1 MIKKIIKSIL
11 PPILTEF
18 IIFLKN
24 SNSNNGITYIK
35 SDGANP
41 TKQDLEMYWD
51 PEYAKILEEWGRD
64 TTWNE
69 IQFILA
75 PCNGKVLDVACGTGP
90 TIKILNKFP
99 NLDIYGFDISDLL
112 IQKAIDKGIPK
123 EKLSVA
129 DATKTS
135 YQNNEFD
142 YSYSI
147 GSLEHFTE
155 EGIDAFIEETA
166 RYTKI
171 GSFHM
176 IPISQS
182 AKNEGWMKSKQSFF
196 NNSEEWWTIKFKKHY
211 PKVYPVASKWQD
223 NISYGYWFLCF
234 KS

>member
-24 SNSNNGITYIK
+24 SNSNKGITYIK
-35 SDGANP
+35 SDGTNP
-41 TKQDLEMYWD
+41 TEQDLEMYWD

-123 EKLSVA
+123 EKLSVS

-135 YQNNEFD
+135 YQDNEFD

-155 EGIDAFIEETA
+155 EGIAAFIEETA

-182 AKNEGWMKSKQSFF
+182 GKNEGWMKSKQSFF
-196 NNSEEWWTIKFKKHY
+196 NNSEEWWTAKFKKHY
-211 PKVYPVASKWQD
+211 PKVYPVPSKWHD

>member
-35 SDGANP
+35 SDGTNP

-155 EGIDAFIEETA
+155 EGIEAFIEETA

-196 NNSEEWWTIKFKKHY
+196 NNSEEWWTTKFKKHY
-211 PKVYPVASKWQD
+211 PKVYPIASKWQD